1 MNELWSHSPRGS
13 LLVEDTASAPELPC
27 TIAVLEESTATGDMG
42 GCKAKPVNYKRA
54 GTMRILFI
62 SVPLE
67 IRTECLVPTKGP
79 INTRLM
85 EECCGR
91 MSRGSHCG
99 KRRCVLG
106 RRSSTCEGRPG
117 EMKLTR

>member
-1 MNELWSHSPRGS
+1 MVPFPKGLAAGGGHSKRTRAALHHSSSGRKH
-13 LLVEDTASAPELPC
+13 C
-27 TIAVLEESTATGDMG
+27 HWRHG

-79 INTRLM
+79 INTHLM
-85 EECCGR
+85 KECCGR